1 MFRRESVSPQDRP
14 LREEPNAVDTPVN
27 TPCGAHVV
35 IAAIDAIL
43 ALTGN
48 AGDAIRIGAHIDVL
62 LDLRLVASEIA
73 TLDTLDTEWATQRT
87 RRSRNSDRV
96 AQRV

>member
-1 MFRRESVSPQDRP
+1 MVDSVAERVDDVRNACLQIERDDVAVVLSSISDVTARRGIQKSVGHI
-14 LREEPNAVDTPVN
+14 E
-27 TPCGAHVV
+27 
-35 IAAIDAIL
+35 
-43 ALTGN
+43 
-48 AGDAIRIGAHIDVL
+48 AGSVL